1 MRAPA
6 SRRPAGLSLAGGAL
20 IVSALAGLHTDL
32 ALAQPVARAAA
43 LTARPEAMTNP
54 AFARGAATLQP
65 VFATSGTRTDTPP
78 LEPARI
84 AGQLFAGAYA
94 GIAGYFIGHLAGTV
108 VAETFADAGS
118 ATRDRIGFAF
128 GIVGAGVA
136 TAATVSAVGN
146 IGDQTGSY
154 PATML
159 GTAAGGAAAFLLNRM
174 LYGQARLPSDRQS
187 SRMRWVEASFEALLP
202 SLGATIAFNSTRQ
215 YK

>member
-1 MRAPA
+1 MRRGAG
-6 SRRPAGLSLAGGAL
+6 SGRWRRATAGIGFAMLATPT
-20 IVSALAGLHTDL
+20 LA
-32 ALAQPVARAAA
+32 AAQPVRSAAIVRQAAPVVTWRAA
-43 LTARPEAMTNP
+43 RH
-54 AFARGAATLQP
+54 GAALRP
-65 VFATSGTRTDTPP
+65 SFAAGDAGADTPP

-108 VAETFADAGS
+108 VAETFADAAP

-159 GTAAGGAAAFLLNRM
+159 GTAAGGAAAFVLNRV
-174 LYGQARLPSDRQS
+174 LYGQARLPSDRQH